1 MLNNFYALCMTRL
14 VAIVTILQMRKV
26 RLREARE
33 PV

>member
-1 MLNNFYALCMTRL
+1 MLNNFYALFMTRL

-33 PV
+33 LV